1 MVGKRK
7 KNFFSYF
14 ISKFPNFSHMDS
26 FRKCSMFRRSTP
38 LRVKRFAY
46 DLNAAKVDIFPL
58 RKSAKFSDLILK
70 FSGHVKRKLYLKKLK
85 LYQCTVFKK
94 KYVSSSAYEE
104 EMSYCAWEHSHTL
117 SKGLLPNINFLIG
130 KKNKRPKIGPKM
142 LTCLRLV
149 PSFTRTNRS
158 LIKYR

>member
-7 KNFFSYF
+7 KKFFSYF

-94 KYVSSSAYEE
+94 KFRFFFCICRRDVLRFQNAHGNFLIF
-104 EMSYCAWEHSHTL
+104 CQ
-117 SKGLLPNINFLIG
+117 KVLLPNINFLRRI
-130 KKNKRPKIGPKM
+130 
-142 LTCLRLV
+142 
-149 PSFTRTNRS
+149 
-158 LIKYR
+158 